1 MNRWPNFFIVGAPR
15 AGTTSLY
22 EYLKKTK
29 GVYLPYIKE
38 ANYFTASINPD
49 LLMMQIIS
57 DKKKYLDLFKDVKD
71 EIAIGDSSGLY
82 LWDPK
87 APKLIHDVAPN
98 AKIIIL
104 LRDPIERAYSHFLK
118 LVSFGQDSHPFS
130 ESIKK
135 ALKAPP
141 DYSGRVVECGLYYEQ
156 VKRYVN
162 LFGKDQVKI
171 YIYEEF
177 FKDPRSYVKE
187 ILEFLGINEEPPS
200 SVGEIHNPLIEPR
213 GKIAKKIM
221 QSKLMK
227 KAGKKILPKS
237 AGPSLKIIFG
247 KKTKKP
253 PMQGE
258 AKKLLEEIYNDDV
271 KKLENL
277 LGRSLPWDIAKK
289 P

>member
-1 MNRWPNFFIVGAPR
+1 MERWPNFFLMGAPR

-22 EYLKKTK
+22 EYFKNTK
-29 GVYLPYIKE
+29 GVYLPHIKE
-38 ANYFTASINPD
+38 INYFSESINPD
-49 LLMMQIIS
+49 LLILKVIR
-57 DKKKYLDLFKDVKD
+57 DKKKYLNLYKDVKD
-71 EIAIGDSSGLY
+71 EIAIGDATPLY

-87 APKLIHDVAPN
+87 AAKLIHDVAPN
-98 AKIIIL
+98 AKIIII
-104 LRDPIERAYSHFLK
+104 LRDPIERAYSHFLM
-118 LVSFGQDSHPFS
+118 LLSFGKDSSSFS

-135 ALKAPP
+135 SLKAPP

-156 VKRYVN
+156 VKRYLD

-177 FKDPRSYVKE
+177 FKNPRSYVKE
-187 ILEFLGINEEPPS
+187 ILEFLGVNEKPPT

-213 GKIAKKIM
+213 GKIAEKIM
-221 QSKLMK
+221 QSESIR
-227 KAGKKILPKS
+227 KASKILPRS
-237 AGPSLKIIFG
+237 AGLALKDIFG

-253 PMQGE
+253 PMQEE
-258 AKKLLEEIYNDDV
+258 AKKLLEEIYKDDV